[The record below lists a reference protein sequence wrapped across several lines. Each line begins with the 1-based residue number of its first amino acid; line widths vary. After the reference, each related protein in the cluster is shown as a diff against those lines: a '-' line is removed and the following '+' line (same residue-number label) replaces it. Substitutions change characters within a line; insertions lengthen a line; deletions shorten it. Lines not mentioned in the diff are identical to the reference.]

1 MSEHII
7 IMVIVYLLL
16 GYTRL
21 LDRTKH
27 QRKENIFYMG
37 VLLLSF
43 YLSLLFVTGTDG
55 FNLNDLLD
63 WPFEMPARGILKF
76 FTS

>member
-1 MSEHII
+1 MTEPII
-7 IMVIVYLLL
+7 VIVIVYLFL
-16 GYTRL
+16 GYCRL

-27 QRKENIFYMG
+27 QRRENVIYIG
-37 VLLLSF
+37 ALLLSF
-43 YLSLLFVTGTDG
+43 YLSFLFITGTDG